1 MRKGGDHPD
10 GGCQGCRDYAALGR
24 RSFLGLLGLG
34 VASVLGACADSV
46 GARLEASPGSPAGSL
61 ANTSGALAPP
71 DEGLPAGSAADTFT
85 PPDAG
90 VAPVT
95 PPTTAIAAVEL
106 DNVPAP
112 NPGPPVTISHG
123 PKTTSQIA
131 ITIDDGYCL
140 GCVASY
146 VAFAESSGIHI
157 TFSPNG
163 IYNDLWK
170 PHASTLRSLIETG
183 QVQIGN
189 HTYSHQDVTRL
200 SDSKLKSELERNEE
214 WIQKTFGITSRPWY
228 RPPFG
233 RHNQHSDGIA
243 GELGFTNILMWNG
256 SFGDAALLTPQVLM
270 AQAVRWLRP
279 GTIMLGHANHPTVT
293 HLFGQIQSIIAQR
306 KLEPV
311 TLDEMFGT
319 SRATG

>member
-1 MRKGGDHPD
+1 MSRGEHHRD
-10 GGCQGCRDYAALGR
+10 GGCQGCRDYAPLGR

-34 VASVLGACADSV
+34 VASLLGACADSAA
-46 GARLEASPGSPAGSL
+46 GARLTSAGPAGGL
-61 ANTSGALAPP
+61 GETSGAMAPP
-71 DEGLPAGSAADTFT
+71 DEGMPAGS
-85 PPDAG
+85 PDNGYTSVDGTLASG
-90 VAPVT
+90 S
-95 PPTTAIAAVEL
+95 PPTTAVSAVQL
-106 DNVPAP
+106 DNFPEP
-112 NPGPPVTISHG
+112 NPGPPVTFTQG
-123 PKTTSQIA
+123 PKSANQIA
-131 ITIDDGYCL
+131 ITIDDGYCA

-146 VAFAESSGIHI
+146 VSFAQSSGIHI

-163 IYNDLWK
+163 VYSDLWK
-170 PHASTLRSLIETG
+170 PYATTLRSLIESG

-189 HTYSHQDVTRL
+189 HTFNHLDVTKL
-200 SDSKLKSELERNEE
+200 SDSRFKSELEKNED

-233 RHNQHSDGIA
+233 RHNKHTDGVA

-256 SFGDAALLTPQVLM
+256 SFGDAALLTPKVLM
-270 AQAVRWLRP
+270 AQAYAYLRP

-293 HLFGQIQSIIAQR
+293 HLFPQIQEVIVQR